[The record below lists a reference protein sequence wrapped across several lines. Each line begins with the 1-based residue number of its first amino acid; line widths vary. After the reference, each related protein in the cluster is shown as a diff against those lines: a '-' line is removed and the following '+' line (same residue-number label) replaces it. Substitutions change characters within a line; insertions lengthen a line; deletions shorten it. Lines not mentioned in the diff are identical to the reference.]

1 MNGPPPPSAAVD
13 GIPIGRIARRR
24 PGRIGDER
32 AIGDPADR
40 DGRSMHSPMRSRNR
54 EVDQPWKSRKPSF
67 DS

>member
-13 GIPIGRIARRR
+13 GIPIGRIAQRR
-24 PGRIGDER
+24 PGRIGNEY
-32 AIGDPADR
+32 AIRDPADPV
-40 DGRSMHSPMRSRNR
+40 DRSLHNPVRSRNR